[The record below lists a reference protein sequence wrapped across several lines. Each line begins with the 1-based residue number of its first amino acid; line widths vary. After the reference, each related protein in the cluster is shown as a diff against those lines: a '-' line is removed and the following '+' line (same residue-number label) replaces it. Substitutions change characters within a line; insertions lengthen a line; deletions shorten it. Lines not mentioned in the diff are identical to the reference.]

1 MRYLVL
7 GNGFDL
13 AHGLKTR
20 YTDFLMYVIERDKA
34 LYSNYVQNNS
44 NVDIEYIETN
54 NSDEYIS
61 EKIKNNIWLN
71 YFVVLYRDK
80 LIRGENWIDFELE
93 ISYIIENFDRKAKS
107 KLEYIYELKELN
119 NDDDKKMLYFYNL
132 YGILHASK
140 DVHNVKKQ
148 TYQELIKNLSNDLDN
163 LILAFEYYLQNEVED
178 KDVLFYSPDIKA
190 LGEINGILN
199 FNYTTTYKRVYQDLS
214 NTLVHYIHGKVANEN
229 GNNMVLGVNEYW
241 EGSEADKHTDFNIFK
256 KFVQRVMKDTGT
268 DYRKWIYE
276 ATENGK
282 SYENKRAVTSY
293 KDLGLSEVYIFGHSL
308 DCTDRDLLMELFEN
322 DNIVV
327 NIYYKDKVHQADLIA
342 AVVKMISE
350 EKFIKQYQQYP
361 QRIKFIHQHDMIK
374 VEETQ

>member
-34 LYSNYVQNNS
+34 LYNNYVQNNS

-119 NDDDKKMLYFYNL
+119 NDDKKMLYFYNL

-140 DVHNVKKQ
+140 DVYNVKKQ

-190 LGEINGILN
+190 LGKINGILN

-282 SYENKRAVTSY
+282 SYENKRAITSY